1 MGCVGDLI
9 GLGSSVLID
18 IVSPHYI
25 CWDVVSSCLCW
36 ASSLLS
42 STDLVIPPDASLGLV
57 VALQGG
63 VVLHRASMPC
73 LVIQERPR
81 ALVRHVNFGRPGLK
95 PSQDAPAASFIVPL
109 SVG

>member
-1 MGCVGDLI
+1 MLGCGEL
-9 GLGSSVLID
+9 LSVLGL
-18 IVSPHYI
+18 VVALQYRH
-25 CWDVVSSCLCW
+25 DVF
-36 ASSLLS
+36 
-42 STDLVIPPDASLGLV
+42 PPDASLGLV

-95 PSQDAPAASFIVPL
+95 PSQDAPAASFIVPQ